1 MKDNHYQQL
10 DLFEDK
16 TDNLP
21 ADIMQAIAD
30 ARVTWLRR
38 VHSRRT
44 VRYHLYKA
52 GVK

>member
-16 TDNLP
+16 NDKLP
-21 ADIMQAIAD
+21 AEIVQAIAD
-30 ARVTWLRR
+30 ARKEWLKR
-38 VHSRRT
+38 VHSKRP
-44 VRYHLYKA
+44 VRYTIYEK

>member
-1 MKDNHYQQL
+1 MRDNNYQQL

-21 ADIMQAIAD
+21 ADIVQAIAD
-30 ARVTWLRR
+30 ARTEWLKR
-38 VHSRRT
+38 VYSKRP
-44 VRYHLYKA
+44 VRYHVYEK